1 MFIKKQI
8 PRKPN
13 DALDYSIID
22 IAQPNESLLAK
33 RGASRYIRV
42 KTSTKKGQALQR
54 ILQILNTGAVLL
66 LTLAA
71 VQATAQTQ
79 ATYPNKPV
87 RLVVPFPA
95 GQATDIIARL
105 LAERLTQRWG
115 QPVFVDNKGGGA
127 SIPGMLVGKE
137 ASADGYTI
145 TFASS
150 TTTAVNEALYP
161 KLPYNMQRDFVPVAA
176 VFTQP
181 WLILANPSAPY
192 NNLKDLIDAARQ
204 APGKL
209 TWGYGAN
216 ALELAAEL
224 FKQRAQIEI
233 TGVSYKGSG
242 PAMNDLLGGHILL
255 AVDTM
260 ASSLPHIQAG
270 KLKALASL
278 SSARASQLPEVQ
290 TIAEQGYP
298 GFVGVGWAGLF
309 MPKGTAPTIVKK
321 VSDDVHQ
328 ILNEASVQQ
337 ALSQRGST
345 PDLRPLPEWSAF
357 VSAETL
363 KWAEVIKK
371 GNIKLAE

>member
-1 MFIKKQI
+1 M
-8 PRKPN
+8 R
-13 DALDYSIID
+13 
-22 IAQPNESLLAK
+22 QP
-33 RGASRYIRV
+33 Y
-42 KTSTKKGQALQR
+42 
-54 ILQILNTGAVLL
+54 L
-66 LTLAA
+66 LTSLIASFIFLISP
-71 VQATAQTQ
+71 THSEAQQ
-79 ATYPNKPV
+79 SVGYPTKTV

-127 SIPGMLVGKE
+127 SIPGMLVGKD
-137 ASADGYTI
+137 AAPDGYTI

-181 WLILANPSAPY
+181 WLILANPDAPY
-192 NNLKDLIDAARQ
+192 VNLQELVAAAKN

-209 TWGYGAN
+209 TWGFGAN

-242 PAMNDLLGGHILL
+242 PVMNDLLGGHIML

-260 ASSLPHIQAG
+260 ASALPHLKSG
-270 KLKALASL
+270 KIKAIAAL
-278 SSARASQLPEVQ
+278 SSQRAPQMPDVA
-290 TIAEQGYP
+290 TVAEQGYP

-309 MPKGTAPTIVKK
+309 MPKGTPQQIVDK
-321 VSDDVHQ
+321 VSKDVQ
-328 ILNEASVQQ
+328 LILSEAAVQK
-337 ALSQRGST
+337 ALTERGST
-345 PDLRPLPEWSAF
+345 PDLRPLNEWSAF
-357 VSAETL
+357 VIAETI
-363 KWAEVIKK
+363 KWSDVIKQ
-371 GNIKLAE
+371 GNIKIAE

>member
-1 MFIKKQI
+1 
-8 PRKPN
+8 
-13 DALDYSIID
+13 
-22 IAQPNESLLAK
+22 
-33 RGASRYIRV
+33 
-42 KTSTKKGQALQR
+42 
-54 ILQILNTGAVLL
+54 
-66 LTLAA
+66 
-71 VQATAQTQ
+71 
-79 ATYPNKPV
+79 
-87 RLVVPFPA
+87 
-95 GQATDIIARL
+95 L

-137 ASADGYTI
+137 APADGYTI

-161 KLPYNMQRDFVPVAA
+161 KLPYNMQRDFVPVAG

-224 FKQRAQIEI
+224 FK
-233 TGVSYKGSG
+233 
-242 PAMNDLLGGHILL
+242 HIML

-270 KLKALASL
+270 KLKAIASL
-278 SSARASQLPEVQ
+278 SSERASQLPDVQ

-309 MPKGTAPTIVKK
+309 MPKGTSPAIVKK

-337 ALSQRGST
+337 ALAQRGST

>member
-1 MFIKKQI
+1 M
-8 PRKPN
+8 
-13 DALDYSIID
+13 
-22 IAQPNESLLAK
+22 K
-33 RGASRYIRV
+33 RF
-42 KTSTKKGQALQR
+42 
-54 ILQILNTGAVLL
+54 LQILNAGTAVLFA
-66 LTLAA
+66 LTAA
-71 VQATAQTQ
+71 HATAQTQ
-79 ATYPNKPV
+79 ATYPNKTV

-137 ASADGYTI
+137 APADGYTI

-161 KLPYNMQRDFVPVAA
+161 KLPYNMQRDFVPVAG

-224 FKQRAQIEI
+224 FKRRAQIDI

-270 KLKALASL
+270 KLKAIASL
-278 SSARASQLPEVQ
+278 SSERASQLPDVQ

-309 MPKGTAPTIVKK
+309 MPKGTASAVVKK

-337 ALSQRGST
+337 ALAQRGST

-371 GNIKLAE
+371 GNIKMAE

>member
-1 MFIKKQI
+1 MRQRFLLPCVIASTMLIGI
-8 PRKPN
+8 PV
-13 DALDYSIID
+13 LTHV
-22 IAQPNESLLAK
+22 QPS
-33 RGASRYIRV
+33 
-42 KTSTKKGQALQR
+42 
-54 ILQILNTGAVLL
+54 
-66 LTLAA
+66 
-71 VQATAQTQ
+71 
-79 ATYPNKPV
+79 ATYPAKTV

-127 SIPGMLVGKE
+127 SIPGMLAGKD
-137 ASADGYTI
+137 AAPDGYTI

-181 WLILANPSAPY
+181 WLILASTNAPY
-192 NNLKDLIDAARQ
+192 NNLQELVAAAKKD
-204 APGKL
+204 PGKL
-209 TWGYGAN
+209 TWGFGAN

-242 PAMNDLLGGHILL
+242 PVMNDLLGGHITL

-260 ASSLPHIQAG
+260 ASALPHLKAG
-270 KLKALASL
+270 KIKAIAAL
-278 SSARASQLPEVQ
+278 SNQRPTQMPEVA
-290 TIAEQGYP
+290 TVAEQGYP

-309 MPKGTAPTIVKK
+309 MPKGTPQEIVQK
-321 VSDDVHQ
+321 VSQDVHA
-328 ILNEASVQQ
+328 ILQDATVQQ
-337 ALSQRGST
+337 ALSERGST
-345 PDLRPLPEWSAF
+345 PDLRPLNEWSAF
-357 VSAETL
+357 VTAETV
-363 KWAEVIKK
+363 KWANVIKQ

>member
-1 MFIKKQI
+1 MNQI
-8 PRKPN
+8 LRV
-13 DALDYSIID
+13 LV
-22 IAQPNESLLAK
+22 
-33 RGASRYIRV
+33 ASV
-42 KTSTKKGQALQR
+42 TAFFATTSTH
-54 ILQILNTGAVLL
+54 
-66 LTLAA
+66 LA
-71 VQATAQTQ
+71 AQTQ
-79 ATYPNKPV
+79 SAYPNKTV

-115 QPVFVDNKGGGA
+115 QAVFVDNKGGGA
-127 SIPGMLVGKE
+127 SIPGMLAGKE
-137 ASADGYTI
+137 APADGYTI

-161 KLPYNMQRDFVPVAA
+161 KLPYNMQRDFVPVGA

-192 NNLKDLIDAARQ
+192 NNLKDLVDAARQ

-209 TWGYGAN
+209 TWGFGAN

-255 AVDTM
+255 AVDTL
-260 ASSLPHIQAG
+260 ASSLPHLQAG
-270 KLKALASL
+270 KLKAIASL
-278 SSARASQLPEVQ
+278 SSERAPQLPEVQ

-309 MPKGTAPTIVKK
+309 MPKGTPTAIVKK

-328 ILNEASVQQ
+328 ILTEANVQQ
-337 ALSQRGST
+337 ALAQRGST
-345 PDLRPLPEWSAF
+345 PDLRTLPEWSAF
-357 VSAETL
+357 VSTETL

>member
-1 MFIKKQI
+1 MK
-8 PRKPN
+8 
-13 DALDYSIID
+13 
-22 IAQPNESLLAK
+22 
-33 RGASRYIRV
+33 
-42 KTSTKKGQALQR
+42 R
-54 ILQILNTGAVLL
+54 ILQILNTGAAVLFA
-66 LTLAA
+66 LTA
-71 VQATAQTQ
+71 VQATAQTP
-79 ATYPNKPV
+79 ATYPNKAV

-137 ASADGYTI
+137 APADGYTI

-233 TGVSYKGSG
+233 AGVSYKGSG

-270 KLKALASL
+270 KLKAIASL
-278 SSARASQLPEVQ
+278 SSERASQLPEVQ

-309 MPKGTAPTIVKK
+309 MPKGTAPAIVKK

-337 ALSQRGST
+337 ALAQRGST

>member
-1 MFIKKQI
+1 
-8 PRKPN
+8 
-13 DALDYSIID
+13 
-22 IAQPNESLLAK
+22 
-33 RGASRYIRV
+33 
-42 KTSTKKGQALQR
+42 
-54 ILQILNTGAVLL
+54 
-66 LTLAA
+66 
-71 VQATAQTQ
+71 
-79 ATYPNKPV
+79 
-87 RLVVPFPA
+87 VPFPA

-137 ASADGYTI
+137 APADGYTI

-192 NNLKDLIDAARQ
+192 NNLQDLIDAARQ

-224 FKQRAQIEI
+224 FKQRAQIDI

-270 KLKALASL
+270 KLKAIAV
-278 SSARASQLPEVQ
+278 SSAQRLKEMPDVP
-290 TIAEQGYP
+290 TIAETYP
-298 GFVGVGWAGLF
+298 GFDNSIWIGLF
-309 MPKGTAPTIVKK
+309 AP
-321 VSDDVHQ
+321 
-328 ILNEASVQQ
+328 A
-337 ALSQRGST
+337 GT
-345 PDLRPLPEWSAF
+345 PDPVVQRLR
-357 VSAETL
+357 
-363 KWAEVIKK
+363 AEVAKSLHASDLIESFNKAGGIEPMMTTPEELQAQIKRDQAK
-371 GNIKLAE
+371 YSKIIRDLGIKPD

>member
-1 MFIKKQI
+1 MASIMLVTT
-8 PRKPN
+8 P
-13 DALDYSIID
+13 LDTF
-22 IAQPNESLLAK
+22 AQQTAYPT
-33 RGASRYIRV
+33 
-42 KTSTKKGQALQR
+42 KT
-54 ILQILNTGAVLL
+54 
-66 LTLAA
+66 
-71 VQATAQTQ
+71 
-79 ATYPNKPV
+79 V

-127 SIPGMLVGKE
+127 SIPGMLAGKD
-137 ASADGYTI
+137 AAPDGYTI

-192 NNLKDLIDAARQ
+192 DNLQDLVAA
-204 APGKL
+204 AKKSPGKL
-209 TWGYGAN
+209 TWGFGAN

-224 FKQRAQIEI
+224 LKQRAQIDI

-242 PAMNDLLGGHILL
+242 PVMNDLLGGHITL

-260 ASSLPHIQAG
+260 ASALPHLKSG
-270 KLKALASL
+270 KIKAIAAL
-278 SSARASQLPEVQ
+278 SSQRAPQMPDVP
-290 TIAEQGYP
+290 TVAEQGYP

-309 MPKGTAPTIVKK
+309 MPKGTPQQVVDK
-321 VSDDVHQ
+321 VSNDVQ
-328 ILNEASVQQ
+328 SILGEVSVQQ
-337 ALSQRGST
+337 ALSERGST
-345 PDLRPLPEWSAF
+345 PDLRPLNEWSAF
-357 VSAETL
+357 VNAETT
-363 KWAEVIKK
+363 KWSEVIKQ